1 MSIREES
8 NSSQP
13 KIRRAF
19 NIEEVHD
26 LRRGNS
32 IHQLQTAVK
41 SLSNEITN
49 VITRLDEVL
58 ARFKDITQLLPI
70 PLHPKMNIHL
80 EEEGGHVGPMRTI

>member
-41 SLSNEITN
+41 SLSNEIRRPCRAYEDDLRDMR
-49 VITRLDEVL
+49 ID
-58 ARFKDITQLLPI
+58 P
-70 PLHPKMNIHL
+70 PKFDRILNPDHYLKWIQA
-80 EEEGGHVGPMRTI
+80 